1 MNGSQPKRDDFD
13 SDRLE
18 KTRQLDAMRQEA
30 MSRRRTPPSAEAMA
44 RRRRLLKR
52 AKWALPGFAAL
63 LLVSVAA
70 WPEINHLI
78 HQNSAILAIMRRA
91 HTDSGMME
99 HAAYH
104 DIDAHDRPYT
114 ITARIAQQNEHNR
127 IDMIE
132 PEADIMLHNH
142 QWVHARADNGMY
154 LQHEQTLT
162 LNGHVVIYRSDG
174 VLLNSPS
181 ADIDLPQQVIATHDW
196 VHAEG
201 PFGTQDAEGAFMDQQ
216 TNTLQFVGAGRTNHF
231 EDLSPSPSSPT
242 APKSP

>member
-1 MNGSQPKRDDFD
+1 MNAPQPNREDFD
-13 SDRLE
+13 PDRLE
-18 KTRQLDAMRQEA
+18 KTRQLDAMRQESMA
-30 MSRRRTPPSAEAMA
+30 RQRTPPSAEAMA
-44 RRRRLLKR
+44 RRSLLLKR
-52 AKWALPGFAAL
+52 AKWGLPGLAMFL
-63 LLVSVAA
+63 LFSVAI

-78 HQNSAILAIMRRA
+78 HQNSAILASMRHA

-99 HAAYH
+99 HATYH
-104 DIDAHDRPYT
+104 DLDSQDRPYT
-114 ITARIAQQNEHNR
+114 ITSRIARQSEPDR
-127 IDMIE
+127 IDMTE
-132 PEADIMLHNH
+132 PEADILLHNH
-142 QWVHARADNGMY
+142 QWVHARADSGMY

-216 TNTLQFVGAGRTNHF
+216 TGTLQFLGAGRTDHF
-231 EDLSPSPSSPT
+231 EDLSPAPSSPAT
-242 APKSP
+242 PKSP

>member
-1 MNGSQPKRDDFD
+1 MSAPPPNREDFD

-18 KTRQLDAMRQEA
+18 KTRQLDALRQEA
-30 MSRRRTPPSAEAMA
+30 MNRRRTPPSAEDMA
-44 RRRRLLKR
+44 RRRLLMRR
-52 AKWALPGFAAL
+52 AKWVLPGLAAL
-63 LLVSVAA
+63 LLLSVAT

-78 HQNSAILAIMRRA
+78 HQNSAILAIMRRT

-99 HAAYH
+99 HAAYRDVDSH
-104 DIDAHDRPYT
+104 NRPYT
-114 ITARIAQQNEHNR
+114 ITARIAQQSEHDR

-216 TNTLQFVGAGRTNHF
+216 TDTLQFLGAGRTNHF
-231 EDLSPSPSSPT
+231 DDLSPSPSSPT
-242 APKSP
+242 TPKGP